1 MLLTI
6 VVIFTIREAVR
17 TSSSVNSLSV
27 GSIYMVIPKSELMIL
42 VNIPVELGK
51 KLIIVLLFIKIPLK
65 ASRFITIFILGN
77 ISNLFK
83 LKCTNFKT
91 VIHFT
96 STKAAR
102 NSHCFHFKLYTYTE
116 HELVLYTSAAQ
127 RKAR

>member
-65 ASRFITIFILGN
+65 ASRFITIFILGT
-77 ISNLFK
+77 IANLFK
-83 LKCTNFKT
+83 LRSTNIKA

-96 STKAAR
+96 SKKAAR
-102 NSHCFHFKLYTYTE
+102 NRRCFPFELCTYKE
-116 HELVLYTSAAQ
+116 
-127 RKAR
+127 K